1 MIRKGGRSMEIEGE
15 DRPGVWLAG
24 AAAAVRRRRW
34 PALFIFVAAL
44 TAVVSVVCFLP
55 DVYRSSATV
64 LVDRQQ
70 IPDELVRSTV
80 TSGVETRL
88 HTISQEILSR
98 SRLEALI
105 QRFDLYPNL
114 RRSSSMEEV
123 VERMRDDIQIDL
135 KGGSARNERATTVA
149 FTISYVGRDAQKVAL
164 VANTL
169 ASFYIEENVKVRE
182 EQAAGTAEF
191 LRVQLD
197 NMKRTLE
204 QQEQVVSRFKERHIG
219 ELPQQMEANLAT
231 LEQLNSQLRLNSDQQ
246 IQVTERRAAVQK
258 QLEEAESSI
267 NPGGP
272 RAIAQRV
279 EELRKQLATL
289 RTRYSEKYPDV
300 MRIQAEIAALE
311 ERLQKSE
318 LSAETSGALA
328 ANPQVAQLRASLDEL
343 DARSR
348 SLQAEAKT
356 LHNALARYQSRV
368 ENVPRTE
375 QEYQRLARDYEATK
389 EQYHSLLM
397 RQGEAEVAE
406 SMERR
411 QKGEQ
416 FRIIEPAVVSERP
429 MAPNRGEL
437 FLLGTLLAFAL
448 AVGGVVVTEQLDTS
462 FHTCEDL
469 RLHARVPV
477 LASIPRVAT
486 PQDRRERRRQ
496 LALTTAAAALG
507 LAAIVGVSYLAA
519 GGEHSPLASLILKPG
534 S

>member
-1 MIRKGGRSMEIEGE
+1 MEED
-15 DRPGVWLAG
+15 DRPGPGLAS

-34 PALFIFVAAL
+34 PALLTLVAAV
-44 TAVVSVVCFLP
+44 TAVFSVVGFLP

-64 LVDRQQ
+64 LIDRQQ

-80 TSGVETRL
+80 TSGLEIRL

-105 QRFDLYPNL
+105 QRFDLYPDL
-114 RRSSSMEEV
+114 RRSSPMEEV
-123 VERMRDDIQIDL
+123 VERMRDDIRIEL
-135 KGGSARNERATTVA
+135 KGGAARNERATTVA
-149 FTISYVGRDAQKVAL
+149 FTVSYIGREPKKVAL

-169 ASFYIEENVKVRE
+169 ASFYIEENLKVRE
-182 EQAAGTAEF
+182 RQAAGTAEF

-204 QQEQVVSRFKERHIG
+204 QQEQAVSRFKERHIG

-246 IQVTERRAAVQK
+246 IQTTERRAAVQK
-258 QLEEAESSI
+258 QLEEAEGAI

-272 RAIAQRV
+272 RAAALRI
-279 EELRKQLATL
+279 EELRKQLTAL
-289 RTRYSEKYPDV
+289 RTRYSDKYPDV
-300 MRIQAEIAALE
+300 VRIRAEITALE
-311 ERLQKSE
+311 EQLQKAE
-318 LSAETSGALA
+318 LSAEPTGAVA
-328 ANPQVAQLRASLDEL
+328 GSPQVAQLRANLDEL
-343 DARSR
+343 DARAR

-406 SMERR
+406 SMEQR

-416 FRIIEPAVVSERP
+416 FRIIEPAMVSEKP
-429 MAPNRGEL
+429 TAPNRGQL
-437 FLLGTLLAFAL
+437 LLLGTLLALAL
-448 AVGGVVVTEQLDTS
+448 AVGVVVVREKLDTS
-462 FHTCEDL
+462 FHSSEDL

-477 LASIPRVAT
+477 LVSIPRVAT
-486 PQDRRERRRQ
+486 AQDRQERRRRV
-496 LALTTAAAALG
+496 ALTTVAAALG
-507 LAAIVGVSYLAA
+507 LALIVGASYLAA
-519 GGEHSPLASLILKPG
+519 AGEHSPLASLILKPG

>member
-1 MIRKGGRSMEIEGE
+1 MTTREAVEME
-15 DRPGVWLAG
+15 DDARPGPALAG

-34 PALFIFVAAL
+34 PALFALVAAA
-44 TAVVSVVCFLP
+44 TAVISVVWFLP

-64 LVDRQQ
+64 LIDRQQ

-80 TSGVETRL
+80 TSGLEIRL

-105 QRFDLYPNL
+105 QRFDLYPDL
-114 RRSSSMEEV
+114 RRKTPMEEV
-123 VERMRDDIQIDL
+123 VERMRDDIRIEL
-135 KGGSARNERATTVA
+135 KGGAPRNERATTVA
-149 FTISYVGRDAQKVAL
+149 FTLSYIGRDPKKVAL

-169 ASFYIEENVKVRE
+169 ASFYIEENLKVRE
-182 EQAAGTAEF
+182 RQAAGTADF

-246 IQVTERRAAVQK
+246 IQIAERRAAVQK
-258 QLEEAESSI
+258 QLEEAESSV

-272 RAIAQRV
+272 RAAAQRLD
-279 EELRKQLATL
+279 ELRKQLTAL
-289 RTRYSEKYPDV
+289 RTRYSDMYPDV
-300 MRIQAEIAALE
+300 VRIKAEIAALE
-311 ERLQKSE
+311 EQLQKAE
-318 LSAETSGALA
+318 LSAGSSRALA
-328 ANPQVAQLRASLDEL
+328 SPQVAQLRANLDEL
-343 DARSR
+343 DARGR

-356 LHNALARYQSRV
+356 LHEALARYQSRV

-406 SMERR
+406 SMEQR

-416 FRIIEPAVVSERP
+416 FRIIEPAIVSEKP
-429 MAPNRGEL
+429 TAPNRGL
-437 FLLGTLLAFAL
+437 LLLLGTLLAL
-448 AVGGVVVTEQLDTS
+448 AVAAGVVVAAEQLDTS
-462 FHTCEDL
+462 FHSSEEL
-469 RLHARVPV
+469 RMHARVPV
-477 LASIPRVAT
+477 LVSIPRVAT
-486 PQDRRERRRQ
+486 AEGRQERRRRA
-496 LALTTAAAALG
+496 ALTAAAAALG
-507 LAAIVGVSYLAA
+507 LAVIIGVSYLAA
-519 GGEHSPLASLILKPG
+519 GGEHAPLATLILKPG

>member
-1 MIRKGGRSMEIEGE
+1 MARREAAEMEDD
-15 DRPGVWLAG
+15 DRRGPALAG

-34 PALFIFVAAL
+34 PALFTFMAAV
-44 TAVVSVVCFLP
+44 TAVISVVWFLP

-64 LVDRQQ
+64 LIDRQQ

-80 TSGVETRL
+80 TSGLEIRL

-98 SRLEALI
+98 SRLQALI
-105 QRFDLYPNL
+105 ERFDLYPDL
-114 RRSSSMEEV
+114 RRHSPMEEV
-123 VERMRDDIQIDL
+123 IERMRDDIRIEL
-135 KGGSARNERATTVA
+135 KGGAARNERTTTVA
-149 FTISYVGRDAQKVAL
+149 FTLSYTGRDPKKVAL

-169 ASFYIEENVKVRE
+169 ASFYIEENLKVRE
-182 EQAAGTAEF
+182 RQAAGTAEF

-246 IQVTERRAAVQK
+246 IQVAERRAAVQK
-258 QLEEAESSI
+258 QLEEAESSV

-272 RAIAQRV
+272 RAAALRL
-279 EELRKQLATL
+279 EDLRKQLTAL

-300 MRIQAEIAALE
+300 ARIKAEIAALE
-311 ERLQKSE
+311 EQLQKAE
-318 LSAETSGALA
+318 LSAEPSAAVA
-328 ANPQVAQLRASLDEL
+328 ANPQVAQLRANLNEL
-343 DARSR
+343 DVRGR
-348 SLQAEAKT
+348 SLQAESKI
-356 LHNALARYQSRV
+356 LHDALARYQSRV

-406 SMERR
+406 SMEQR

-416 FRIIEPAVVSERP
+416 FRIIEAAMVSEKP
-429 MAPNRGEL
+429 TAPNRGQL
-437 FLLGTLLAFAL
+437 LLLGTLLALAL
-448 AVGGVVVTEQLDTS
+448 AVGTVVALEQLDTS
-462 FHTCEDL
+462 FHSYYDT
-469 RLHARVPV
+469 RVFPCWS
-477 LASIPRVAT
+477 ASRGWPPRRT
-486 PQDRRERRRQ
+486 GR
-496 LALTTAAAALG
+496 
-507 LAAIVGVSYLAA
+507 SAA
-519 GGEHSPLASLILKPG
+519 GGSRSRPRRLHLAWPSSSGPRIWRRPA
-534 S
+534 SMRRWPPSS

>member
-1 MIRKGGRSMEIEGE
+1 MEKEREGRL
-15 DRPGVWLAG
+15 GVTLAS

-34 PALFIFVAAL
+34 PAVFIFVAAL
-44 TAVVSVVCFLP
+44 TAVISVVCFLP

-80 TSGVETRL
+80 TSGLEIRL

-98 SRLEALI
+98 SRLEVLVR
-105 QRFDLYPNL
+105 RFDLYPNL

-135 KGGSARNERATTVA
+135 KGGAARNERATTVA
-149 FTISYVGRDAQKVAL
+149 FTISYVGRDPQKVAL

-169 ASFYIEENVKVRE
+169 ASFYIEENLKVRE
-182 EQAAGTAEF
+182 QQAAGTAEF
-191 LRVQLD
+191 LHVQLD

-231 LEQLNSQLRLNSDQQ
+231 LEQLNSQLRFNSDQQ
-246 IQVTERRAAVQK
+246 IQAAERRAAVQK
-258 QLEEAESSI
+258 QLDEAENSI
-267 NPGGP
+267 NPGSP
-272 RAIAQRV
+272 RAAAQRV
-279 EELRKQLATL
+279 EELRKQLTTL
-289 RTRYSEKYPDV
+289 RTRYSDKYPDV
-300 MRIQAEIAALE
+300 VRIQAEIAALE
-311 ERLQKSE
+311 ARAQKGE
-318 LSAETSGALA
+318 LSAETSGAGA
-328 ANPQVAQLRASLDEL
+328 ANPQVAPLRASLDEL

-356 LHNALARYQSRV
+356 LHSALARYQSRV

-429 MAPNRGEL
+429 TAPNRGQL
-437 FLLGTLLAFAL
+437 LLLGTLLALAL
-448 AVGGVVVTEQLDTS
+448 AVGGVVVMEQLDTS

-477 LASIPRVAT
+477 LVSIPRVAT
-486 PQDRRERRRQ
+486 PQDRKERRRQ
-496 LALTTAAAALG
+496 IVLTTAAATLG
-507 LAAIVGVSYLAA
+507 LAAIVGASYLAA

>member
-1 MIRKGGRSMEIEGE
+1 MEE
-15 DRPGVWLAG
+15 DARPGPALAG

-34 PALFIFVAAL
+34 PALLAFVAAV
-44 TAVVSVVCFLP
+44 TAVISVVCFLP
-55 DVYRSSATV
+55 DVYRSSSTV
-64 LVDRQQ
+64 LIDRQQ

-80 TSGVETRL
+80 TSGLEIRL

-231 LEQLNSQLRLNSDQQ
+231 LEQLNSQLRLNGDQQ

-328 ANPQVAQLRASLDEL
+328 ANP
-343 DARSR
+343 
-348 SLQAEAKT
+348 
-356 LHNALARYQSRV
+356 
-368 ENVPRTE
+368 
-375 QEYQRLARDYEATK
+375 
-389 EQYHSLLM
+389 
-397 RQGEAEVAE
+397 
-406 SMERR
+406 
-411 QKGEQ
+411 
-416 FRIIEPAVVSERP
+416 
-429 MAPNRGEL
+429 
-437 FLLGTLLAFAL
+437 
-448 AVGGVVVTEQLDTS
+448 
-462 FHTCEDL
+462 
-469 RLHARVPV
+469 
-477 LASIPRVAT
+477 
-486 PQDRRERRRQ
+486 
-496 LALTTAAAALG
+496 
-507 LAAIVGVSYLAA
+507 
-519 GGEHSPLASLILKPG
+519 
-534 S
+534 

>member
-1 MIRKGGRSMEIEGE
+1 MEKEREGRL
-15 DRPGVWLAG
+15 GVTLAS

-34 PALFIFVAAL
+34 PAVFIFVAAL
-44 TAVVSVVCFLP
+44 TAVISVVCFLP

-80 TSGVETRL
+80 TSGLEVRL

-98 SRLEALI
+98 SRLEVLVR
-105 QRFDLYPNL
+105 RFDLYPNL
-114 RRSSSMEEV
+114 RRSSPMEEV

-135 KGGSARNERATTVA
+135 KGGATRNERATTVA
-149 FTISYVGRDAQKVAL
+149 FTVSYVGRDPQKVAL

-169 ASFYIEENVKVRE
+169 ASFYIEENLKVRE
-182 EQAAGTAEF
+182 QQAAGTAEF
-191 LRVQLD
+191 LHVQLD

-246 IQVTERRAAVQK
+246 IQAAERRAAVQK
-258 QLEEAESSI
+258 QLDEAENSMS
-267 NPGGP
+267 PGGP
-272 RAIAQRV
+272 RAAAQRV
-279 EELRKQLATL
+279 EELRKQLTTL
-289 RTRYSEKYPDV
+289 RTRYSDKYPDV
-300 MRIQAEIAALE
+300 VRIQAEIAALE
-311 ERLQKSE
+311 ARVQSE
-318 LSAETSGALA
+318 PSAETSGAVA
-328 ANPQVAQLRASLDEL
+328 ASPQVAQLRASLEEL

-356 LHNALARYQSRV
+356 LHGAVARYQSRV

-416 FRIIEPAVVSERP
+416 FRIIEPAMVSERP
-429 MAPNRGEL
+429 TAPNRGQL
-437 FLLGTLLAFAL
+437 LLLGTLLAFAL
-448 AVGGVVVTEQLDTS
+448 AVGAVVVTEQLDTS
-462 FHTCEDL
+462 FHTSEDL

-477 LASIPRVAT
+477 LVSIPRVAT
-486 PQDRRERRRQ
+486 PQDRKERRRQ
-496 LALTTAAAALG
+496 IVLTTAAATLG
-507 LAAIVGVSYLAA
+507 LAAIVGASYLAA

>member
-1 MIRKGGRSMEIEGE
+1 MPDGGRSAGVEPE
-15 DRPGVWLAG
+15 DRPGLTLAG
-24 AAAAVRRRRW
+24 AAAALRRRRW
-34 PALFIFVAAL
+34 LALFTFVAAL
-44 TAVVSVVCFLP
+44 TAVVSVVWFLP

-64 LVDRQQ
+64 LIDRQQ

-80 TSGVETRL
+80 TSGLEIRL

-105 QRFDLYPNL
+105 QRFDLYPDL
-114 RRSSSMEEV
+114 RRSAPMEEV
-123 VERMRDDIQIDL
+123 VERMRDDIRIDL
-135 KGGSARNERATTVA
+135 KGGAARNERATTVA
-149 FTISYVGRDAQKVAL
+149 FTISYVGRDAKKVAL

-169 ASFYIEENVKVRE
+169 ASFYIEENLKVRE
-182 EQAAGTAEF
+182 RQAAGTAEF

-204 QQEQVVSRFKERHIG
+204 QQEQAVSRFKERHIG

-246 IQVTERRAAVQK
+246 IQNSERRAAVEK
-258 QLEEAESSI
+258 QLEEAEASV

-272 RAIAQRV
+272 RAAAQRL
-279 EELRKQLATL
+279 EELRKQLTAL

-300 MRIQAEIAALE
+300 VRTKAEIAALE
-311 ERLQKSE
+311 EQLQKAE
-318 LSAETSGALA
+318 LSPEASGTVAG
-328 ANPQVAQLRASLDEL
+328 NPQVAQLRASRDEF
-343 DARSR
+343 DARGR
-348 SLQAEAKT
+348 ALQAEAKT
-356 LHNALARYQSRV
+356 LHDALARYQSRV

-375 QEYQRLARDYEATK
+375 QEYQRLARDYDATK
-389 EQYHSLLM
+389 EQYHSLLL
-397 RQGEAEVAE
+397 RQGEAEVGE
-406 SMERR
+406 SMEQR

-416 FRIIEPAVVSERP
+416 FRIIEPALISEKP
-429 MAPNRGEL
+429 TAPNRGQ
-437 FLLGTLLAFAL
+437 LLVLGILLALAL
-448 AVGGVVVTEQLDTS
+448 AVGGVVAAEHLDTS

-469 RLHARVPV
+469 RLHSRVPV

-486 PQDRRERRRQ
+486 PQDRQERRRR

-519 GGEHSPLASLILKPG
+519 SGEHAPLASLILKPG